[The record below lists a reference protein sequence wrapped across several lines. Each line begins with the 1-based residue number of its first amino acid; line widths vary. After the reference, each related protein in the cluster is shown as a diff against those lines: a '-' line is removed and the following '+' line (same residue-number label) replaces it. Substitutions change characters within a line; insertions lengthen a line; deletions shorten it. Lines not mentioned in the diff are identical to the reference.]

1 MQTSQSKIEWP
12 IHDSMD
18 VAVGAA
24 IDALASAHYAVIP
37 NFLSAN
43 MQQALHNE
51 LLQQQE
57 KGFFH
62 EAGIGRGIQQARN
75 VDIRGSIICDS

>member
-12 IHDSMD
+12 VINMD
-18 VAVGAA
+18 AA

-57 KGFFH
+57 KGFFMRQGLVEVFSKH
-62 EAGIGRGIQQARN
+62 EMWIFEVIVFVG
-75 VDIRGSIICDS
+75 

>member
-1 MQTSQSKIEWP
+1 
-12 IHDSMD
+12 MD
-18 VAVGAA
+18 AA

-57 KGFFH
+57 MGFFH
-62 EAGIGRGIQQARN
+62 EAGIGRGIQQHEMWIFEAKYLLARKYFGRSS
-75 VDIRGSIICDS
+75 VCF